1 MKTKIKRIS
10 IFVLA
15 LLLISAEVI
24 FIFHDRIKAHFIPE
38 VKQMGE
44 ITINVKNDTAF
55 ISSKLTIRNK
65 SFLKIKADTIKYN
78 VSLLDKTYLKNKKF
92 IGVILPGN
100 GADTI
105 NFSLKVPYIAII
117 KDLKAQRKSG
127 DSSSYTITVG
137 LKCSTVLGSS
147 EIAINKT
154 AKFKLPQPPELEVVE
169 IKYKKVRLKY
179 ILAEAKIKVTNYNP
193 VALSI
198 NNMNYNMMV
207 SEKGNI
213 KGIYPGVINIKP
225 NGETFVSLPIEI
237 DVNKAGKILMD
248 VIKHETQYNY
258 TLTLSAI
265 IESTNPVKESFH
277 IDITKTGRMD
287 LRK

>member
-1 MKTKIKRIS
+1 MKTKVKHIS

-15 LLLISAEVI
+15 LILVLGGII
-24 FIFHDRIKAHFIPE
+24 FIFHDKIKAHFIPE
-38 VKQMGE
+38 VKQMGD
-44 ITINVKNDTAF
+44 ILISVKNDTAF
-55 ISSKLTIRNK
+55 ISSKLSIRNK
-65 SFLKIKADTIKYN
+65 SFLKIEADTIKYK

-92 IGVILPGN
+92 IGVILLGN

-105 NFSLKVPYIAII
+105 DFSLKVPYIAII
-117 KDLKAQRKSG
+117 KDLKAQRKGG

-154 AKFKLPQPPELEVVE
+154 TKFKLPQPPELEVVE
-169 IKYKKVRLKY
+169 IKYKKIRLKY

-237 DVNKAGKILMD
+237 DINKAGKIFMD
-248 VIKHETQYNY
+248 VIKDETRYNY

-277 IDITKTGRMD
+277 IDLTKTGTMD
-287 LRK
+287 IRK